1 MKKLSLILT
10 TAILATSSVALA
22 EHTSAPVTAPGAP
35 IVRDHR
41 DNRFDDFA
49 YDDLDGKF
57 VDRHDKRF
65 VDDDSYEYRD
75 GRWTRRPMLRWENLG
90 TLGAGKAILN
100 LDRNPGR
107 FKSLKLDI
115 NGRMRINRVVV
126 LFADGTRQVL
136 AMRST
141 ANGHGAA
148 PILDLGS
155 PRKIHSIIVYSS
167 PWSRGSVTVTGLK
180 MNRFARRF

>member
-1 MKKLSLILT
+1 MKKLSLLLT

-22 EHTSAPVTAPGAP
+22 DHTSAPGTAPGAP
-35 IVRDHR
+35 TVRDHR
-41 DNRFDDFA
+41 FDDDFA

-65 VDDDSYEYRD
+65 LDDDSYEYRD
-75 GRWTRRPMLRWENLG
+75 GRWMRRPMLRWETLG

-100 LDRNPGR
+100 LDHTPGR

-115 NGRMRINRVVV
+115 RGRMRINRVVV
-126 LFADGTRQVL
+126 LFADGTRQVM
-136 AMRST
+136 AMRS
-141 ANGHGAA
+141 AAGRGAA
-148 PILDLGS
+148 PVLDLGS